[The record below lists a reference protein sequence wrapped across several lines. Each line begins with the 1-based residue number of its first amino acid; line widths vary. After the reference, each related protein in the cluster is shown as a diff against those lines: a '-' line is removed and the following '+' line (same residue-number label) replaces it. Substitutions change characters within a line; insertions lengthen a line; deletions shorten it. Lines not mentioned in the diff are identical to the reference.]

1 MTRSTKPSPLRQQE
15 LVEVALG
22 LFLEKGYDGTT
33 IADVIAAAGISKGAF
48 YHHFAAKDDL
58 LEAIAERLVEA
69 SLAQIDPVLNDRS
82 LNAFERLDA
91 YLAHAGNWK
100 RRDGG
105 KLMMAFAA
113 IFRPENLLLYHRL
126 HLAVMR
132 KVAPVLGRIIAE
144 GVADKVFDTPDAETA
159 AEMMLLLNASTHDLM
174 ARLVVATEAA
184 ERQAAADALVRRL
197 HLVGIAADRLLGLPD
212 GSVRFALPGFA
223 QDFARLLPTLGAAEE
238 DPKVVPMVRTG
249 H

>member
-1 MTRSTKPSPLRQQE
+1 MARTVKASPPRRQE
-15 LVEVALG
+15 LVELALG

-33 IADVIAAAGISKGAF
+33 IANVMDAAGISKSAF

-58 LEAIAERLVEA
+58 LEAIAERVVEA

-91 YLAHAGNWK
+91 YLAHSGNWK
-100 RRDGG
+100 RQDGG
-105 KLMMAFAA
+105 RLMMAFTA

-126 HLAVMR
+126 HLAVMK
-132 KVAPVLGRIIAE
+132 KVAPVLGQIIAE

-159 AEMMLLLNASTHDLM
+159 AEMLLLLNASTHDLM
-174 ARLVVATEAA
+174 ARLVMATTAA
-184 ERQAAADALVRRL
+184 ERQSAAEALDRRL

-212 GSVRFALPGFA
+212 GSVRFAVPGFA
-223 QDFARLLPTLGAAEE
+223 QDFARLLPALDKEHVGARIA
-238 DPKVVPMVRTG
+238 PLARTPQ
-249 H
+249 